1 MIEKQIK
8 IAIEDTVALAI
19 KEIIKQFPDSKLDTE
34 SLNKVHGCIAN
45 KAIYSFENKSGLV
58 LVDKKPFIFEYE
70 WECYKQ

>member
-34 SLNKVHGCIAN
+34 SLNKVHGYIVN

-70 WECYKQ
+70 WEYYKQ